1 VYYNSN
7 QNSNEYYSSYKQ
19 ELSAINPNQNKN
31 KSSSLPVRVGMGILL
46 LGLIGFGS
54 SYLVKYLS
62 SKKQESPILT
72 NLNSTDKTEVK
83 ENLPSEKILE
93 KHLESEALPK
103 IIVSED
109 KLPKSIQLQDSE
121 SKIIS
126 NLKHNATDSLVKN
139 SPSRSKEHNAIRK
152 QVISL
157 TETSNMNSDDIESI
171 VNIILTKKKE
181 NSKSSLEAALLAVD
195 VKESKTQTLK
205 ESNHYN
211 KIVLSSNNENSNSK
225 LTNLNKNEESSSK
238 KIKLSNYEKAL
249 NPEIATRSNA
259 MRIIVVKKGDSLSKL
274 AQKAYGNK
282 LAYDKIFK
290 ANPEILKNP
299 NQIFVGQRIRIPR

>member
-19 ELSAINPNQNKN
+19 ELSAVEPNRRDKN
-31 KSSSLPVRVGMGILL
+31 SLSLPIKIGIGILL

-54 SYLVKYLS
+54 SYLVQYLS
-62 SKKQESPILT
+62 TEEKEATSISSLNKIDETSIKERTKDEPIL
-72 NLNSTDKTEVK
+72 NNSEDINT
-83 ENLPSEKILE
+83 I
-93 KHLESEALPK
+93 PK
-103 IIVSED
+103 IVISEE

-126 NLKHNATDSLVKN
+126 NLKQNATDSLAN
-139 SPSRSKEHNAIRK
+139 DLPSKSKEHNEIRK

-171 VNIILTKKKE
+171 VNIILSKKNKQ
-181 NSKSSLEAALLAVD
+181 SQSSLEKELLDAELVED
-195 VKESKTQTLK
+195 EKQTLK

-211 KIVLSSNNENSNSK
+211 KVVLSAKNESSESK
-225 LTNLNKNEESSSK
+225 LIKLNKDLEKSNKE
-238 KIKLSNYEKAL
+238 IKLSKYEKAL
-249 NPEIATRSNA
+249 KPEIATRSNE
-259 MRIIVVKKGDSLSKL
+259 MRIIIVKKGDSLSKL

-282 LAYDKIFK
+282 FAYKKIFK
-290 ANPEILKNP
+290 ANPEIIKNP
-299 NQIFVGQRIRIPR
+299 NQIFVGQKIRIPL

>member
-1 VYYNSN
+1 MYYNSN

-19 ELSAINPNQNKN
+19 ELSAVEPEPKNKN
-31 KSSSLPVRVGMGILL
+31 SISTPIKVGMGILL

-62 SKKQESPILT
+62 SNRGEST
-72 NLNSTDKTEVK
+72 NISTPNTVNEQTSQKNHIDDVA
-83 ENLPSEKILE
+83 
-93 KHLESEALPK
+93 ALDNVDDIPK
-103 IIVSED
+103 IVMAED
-109 KLPKSIQLQDSE
+109 ELPKSIQIENSE

-126 NLKHNATDSLVKN
+126 NIKKNATDSLENN
-139 SPSRSKEHNAIRK
+139 SPSKSKEHNEIKK

-171 VNIILTKKKE
+171 VNIILKKKKE
-181 NSKSSLEAALLAVD
+181 QSKSLLEQELLNA
-195 VKESKTQTLK
+195 ESAKDETHTLK

-211 KIVLSSNNENSNSK
+211 KVVLSSKSENSKSK
-225 LTNLNKNEESSSK
+225 LMKLNRDLEKSNK
-238 KIKLSNYEKAL
+238 KVKLSKYEKAL
-249 NPEIATRSNA
+249 KPEIATRSNA
-259 MRIIVVKKGDSLSKL
+259 MRIIIVKKGDSLSKL

-290 ANPEILKNP
+290 ANPEIIKNP
-299 NQIFVGQRIRIPR
+299 NQIFIGQKIRIPR